1 MEARFRFK
9 NLHYCGKPWEEIIGK
24 CNPRCVRIKKTDKKD
39 NQAYHHDHD
48 IHDNDHHNDDA
59 MTGVSELR
67 LRVLDD

>member
-39 NQAYHHDHD
+39 NQACHHDIRD
-48 IHDNDHHNDDA
+48 
-59 MTGVSELR
+59 T
-67 LRVLDD
+67 

>member
-39 NQAYHHDHD
+39 NQAYHDD